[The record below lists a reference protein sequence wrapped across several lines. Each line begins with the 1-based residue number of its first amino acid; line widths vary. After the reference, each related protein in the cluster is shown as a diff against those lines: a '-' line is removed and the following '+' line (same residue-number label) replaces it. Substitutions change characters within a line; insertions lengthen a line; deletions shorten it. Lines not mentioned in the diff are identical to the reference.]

1 MRLHVGEQEER
12 RHVSKRYAKAQ
23 DMLRRGTGTPNIR
36 DYIIVFAE
44 SVSPEAADTR
54 PAHPPSAGGLE
65 QKYVGSV
72 RTKCT
77 SKSVPPKCLSQVH
90 RTYKALCRTHASSG
104 AAGGGDRRE
113 SVGGHGDRPSGEGR
127 EHGCLKVPRRNDESR
142 QRKASRQFC
151 AEVSY

>member
-1 MRLHVGEQEER
+1 MRWHVGEQEER
-12 RHVSKRYAKAQ
+12 RHVRKRYAKAQ

-54 PAHPPSAGGLE
+54 PAHPPSAGLV

-77 SKSVPPKCLSQVH
+77 SKSVPPKCLSQVY

-104 AAGGGDRRE
+104 AAGGGDRGE
-113 SVGGHGDRPSGEGR
+113 SVGGRGDRPSGEGR
-127 EHGCLKVPRRNDESR
+127 EHGCLKVPRQNDESNQG
-142 QRKASRQFC
+142 QRKASRQFF
-151 AEVSY
+151 